1 VPQEEFSPAD
11 HAIPVE
17 LGWTNT
23 TMGRWDIR
31 DQTELP
37 PIGEGIDLDGVAFTR
52 TSLPGTWN
60 RWHRDDF
67 RDRILLLRLRLDV
80 GDEDAVRLMVHS
92 TEHFRVWL
100 DGDYLFGGQGTQY
113 SFPTPHLTPAG
124 QYQTP
129 SGHARRRRAGLR
141 GGDPAGHPV
150 GAERLPS
157 ARRGLTYISVCLVLF
172 GAIMKA

>member
-1 VPQEEFSPAD
+1 
-11 HAIPVE
+11 
-17 LGWTNT
+17 
-23 TMGRWDIR
+23 MGRWDIR

-124 QYQTP
+124 QYTECEI
-129 SGHARRRRAGLR
+129 ARGVHELLIAIKRP
-141 GGDPAGHPV
+141 PATRDAAELVFAAATLPDTQWVPNAFRPPV
-150 GAERLPS
+150 ED
-157 ARRGLTYISVCLVLF
+157 
-172 GAIMKA
+172 